1 MACNGGMDRRTV
13 ILVLLVLGLLSVP
26 LGARLR
32 LPAPVVATLFGAAL
46 GLLPGSGLSLR
57 PEVILPTLLPPL
69 LYAAVQRSSWRQ
81 FARGWKP
88 ILLLAV
94 ALVFVTTA
102 AVAAVAAQ
110 VHPALPLGAAVV
122 LGAITAPPDPAAV
135 SAMAGRLGL
144 PRRTITLLEGEGLF
158 NDVTALTIYQVAVA
172 GVLTGTLSVWEA
184 VGSFGYTAVV
194 GAGIGL
200 ACGVVFGL
208 LFDRLPTAELRA
220 GLSLLIPYTAY
231 LAADS
236 AHASGVL
243 AVLAAGFWLGA
254 TRADPDDVAG
264 RLSGRNFW
272 DVVEELVIGFTFG
285 LIGLEFI
292 EALDDLGTGV
302 WPYARFAILICLTLV
317 AVRFAWMFTV
327 GGLARRLRSRNP
339 ADVPVGW
346 GETLIV
352 AWAGMRGV
360 VTVATALA
368 LPRDFPERS
377 QIVFVAAVV
386 AVATLLVPGVTLP
399 WLVRRTGLD
408 TGADRGRQAER
419 EVIAVAQEAA
429 QRRLD
434 ELRDAGAIGPELARR
449 LGEWQ
454 RAILL
459 DEEAEDDEEWVRR
472 RQQVTV
478 VRAELLA
485 AARAAVLAR
494 REREPA
500 AVDDVLRR
508 LDLHSALY

>member
-1 MACNGGMDRRTV
+1 MDQRTV
-13 ILVLLVLGLLSVP
+13 ILVLLVLGLLCVP
-26 LGARLR
+26 VGARLR

-46 GLLPGSGLSLR
+46 GLLPGHSLTLH
-57 PEVILPTLLPPL
+57 PDVILPVLLPPL
-69 LYAAVQRSSWRQ
+69 LYAAVQRSSWRR

-102 AVAAVAAQ
+102 VVAAVAAT

-122 LGAITAPPDPAAV
+122 LGAITSPPDPAAV

-144 PRRTITLLEGEGLF
+144 PRRTVTLLEGEGLF

-172 GVLTGTLSVWEA
+172 GVLTGTLSVWGA
-184 VGSFGYTAVV
+184 VASFGYTAAV
-194 GAGIGL
+194 GAVIGL
-200 ACGVVFGL
+200 AAGIVFGW

-220 GLSLLIPYTAY
+220 GLSLLTPYTAY

-272 DVVEELVIGFTFG
+272 DVVEELVTGFTFG

-292 EALDDLGTGV
+292 EALADLDAGV
-302 WPYARFAILICLTLV
+302 WPYARFAILICVTLV
-317 AVRFAWMFTV
+317 AVRFAWMFGV
-327 GGLARRLRSRNP
+327 GGLTKRMRARDP

-360 VTVATALA
+360 VTIATALA
-368 LPRDFPERS
+368 LPREFPGRS

-386 AVATLLVPGVTLP
+386 AVVTLLLPGVTLP
-399 WLVRRTGLD
+399 WLVNRLGLRTG
-408 TGADRGRQAER
+408 AKRRREAEQ
-419 EVIAVAQEAA
+419 EVIALAQEAGL
-429 QRRLD
+429 RRLD
-434 ELRDAGAIGPELARR
+434 ELRTDGTVSAETARR

-454 RAILL
+454 RAILV
-459 DEEAEDDEEWVRR
+459 DTEAEDDEWIQA
-472 RQQVTV
+472 RQRLGD
-478 VRAELLA
+478 VRAQLLA
-485 AARAAVLAR
+485 AARAAVLDH
-494 REREPA
+494 REREPE

-508 LDLHSALY
+508 LDLHSAVH

>member
-1 MACNGGMDRRTV
+1 MDQRTV
-13 ILVLLVLGLLSVP
+13 ILVLLVLGLLCVP
-26 LGARLR
+26 VGARWR

-46 GLLPGSGLSLR
+46 GLVPGASLDPP
-57 PEVILPTLLPPL
+57 PELILPVLLPPL
-69 LYAAVQRSSWRQ
+69 LYAAVQQTSWRR
-81 FARGWKP
+81 FARGWRP

-102 AVAAVAAQ
+102 AVAAVAARIDP
-110 VHPALPLGAAVV
+110 VLPLGAAVV

-135 SAMAGRLGL
+135 SAVAGRLGL

-172 GVLTGTLSVWEA
+172 GVATGTLSVWGAAAE
-184 VGSFGYTAVV
+184 FGYTALAGAVV
-194 GAGIGL
+194 GLLTGL
-200 ACGVVFGL
+200 LFGW

-231 LAADS
+231 LTADS
-236 AHASGVL
+236 VHASGVL
-243 AVLAAGFWLGA
+243 AVLAAGFWLGG

-272 DVVEELVIGFTFG
+272 DVIEQLVTGFTFG

-292 EALDDLGTGV
+292 QALDDLQSGLWAYT
-302 WPYARFAILICLTLV
+302 RFALLICLTLV
-317 AVRFAWMFTV
+317 VVRFAWMFGV
-327 GGLARRLRSRNP
+327 RGLTRRLSARDP

-360 VTVATALA
+360 VTIATALA
-368 LPRDFPERS
+368 LPRDFPGRT

-399 WLVRRTGLD
+399 WLVRRTGL
-408 TGADRGRQAER
+408 TGGALRRQEAAR
-419 EVIAVAQEAA
+419 RIVAAAQEAGLH
-429 QRRLD
+429 RLE
-434 ELRDAGAIGPELARR
+434 ELRADGTVGPETARR

-459 DEEAEDDEEWVRR
+459 DEDAEDAEWVSQRKR
-472 RQQVTV
+472 LGE
-478 VRAELLA
+478 VRAQLLA
-485 AARAAVLAR
+485 ASRAAVLEL
-494 REREPA
+494 REREPEA
-500 AVDDVLRR
+500 ADDVLRR
-508 LDLHSALY
+508 LDLHSAVY